1 MNDYNIRLEELK
13 RLLQSRNPEVLYTP
27 PPKHFGSAVFSLLAF
42 QYDWGNFPPCLI
54 SCNNIN
60 KLGGIYDILQ
70 GFPLTI

>member
-42 QYDWGNFPPCLI
+42 QYDWGNFPPCL
-54 SCNNIN
+54 
-60 KLGGIYDILQ
+60 DILQ
-70 GFPLTI
+70 